1 VRAHFR
7 PEFINRIDEIVV
19 FHALDE
25 KNIGAIAKI
34 QLKHLEQRLA
44 KMEMTLDL
52 SQEALQ
58 KIAEAGYDPV
68 YGARPLKRAI
78 QQQIENP
85 LSKLIL
91 SGRFGPKDTIPVR
104 VSHGNLVFEEPAAV
118 ALDKA

>member
-1 VRAHFR
+1 MG
-7 PEFINRIDEIVV
+7 IDISE
-19 FHALDE
+19 
-25 KNIGAIAKI
+25 
-34 QLKHLEQRLA
+34 
-44 KMEMTLDL
+44 
-52 SQEALQ
+52 EALQ

-104 VSHGNLVFEEPAAV
+104 VVNGNLAFGEDAGVS
-118 ALDKA
+118 LGKS